1 MANLFRCPECGAAN
15 HVFAALN
22 ESLLAISGNLALDA
36 VLQRVVDVARG
47 LIHASFGAVGVADE
61 RQRLRHLITSPPTG
75 SSADADAAG
84 IFPALLKSDT
94 PYATSDVQ
102 SDSRFAG
109 WPPGY
114 PDLKSFLS
122 VPIVAAGEIVG
133 RFYLGNEN
141 TWGFTP
147 EHRGLVELLAP
158 HAGIAI
164 TNARLY
170 EQSRELS
177 VVQERNRLAREL
189 HDSVTQTMFS
199 MKLAAESATVLVDKD
214 ATAARTQLLHMQEL
228 ARQAS
233 SEMRSLIFE
242 LRPPEL
248 EIEGLVQTLA
258 KHIDVLARVHAVDI
272 ELHHRGDGIV
282 DPAQEAEVFRV
293 VQEALNNAIRHADA
307 DRIVVDVVNE
317 VDKLVVSVSDDGVGF
332 DPSASRNTRRLGLV
346 SMNERAQALGAEL
359 SISSAVGRGTVVAL
373 ELRS

>member
-1 MANLFRCPECGAAN
+1 MGNVFRCPECGAPN

-22 ESLLAISGNLALDA
+22 ESLLAISGNLALEA
-36 VLQRVVDVARG
+36 VLQRLVEVARG

-61 RQRLRHLITSPPTG
+61 HQRLRYLITSPATG
-75 SSADADAAG
+75 SSEDARAAG
-84 IFPALLKSDT
+84 IFSALLETDA
-94 PYATSDVQ
+94 PYTTSDVH

-109 WPPGY
+109 WPAGY
-114 PDLKSFLS
+114 PDMKSLLS
-122 VPIVAAGEIVG
+122 VPILGGDEIVG

-147 EHRGLVELLAP
+147 DHRSLVELLAP

-170 EQSRELS
+170 EQSRELT

-199 MKLAAESATVLVDKD
+199 MKLAAESATVLIEKD
-214 ATAARTQLLHMQEL
+214 AAAARTQLLHMQEL

-233 SEMRSLIFE
+233 AEMRSLVFE

-248 EIEGLVQTLA
+248 ETEGLIPTLA
-258 KHIDVLARVHAVDI
+258 KHVDVLRRVHGVDV
-272 ELHHRGDGIV
+272 ELNHRGDGV
-282 DPAQEAEVFRV
+282 VSPSQEREVFRI

-307 DRIVVDVVNE
+307 AEIVVDVVTE
-317 VDKLVVSVSDDGVGF
+317 VDKLVVTVSDDGIGF
-332 DPSASRNTRRLGLV
+332 DPNASRKTRRLGLV
-346 SMNERAQALGAEL
+346 SMKERAQALGAALE
-359 SISSAVGRGTVVAL
+359 ISSDPGRGTVVAL
-373 ELRS
+373 ELR